1 MQIPFMLKRIDSANG
16 ASYTRH
22 RNVERS
28 YGGGG
33 TLVSRNKRKVAVFVL
48 FVYLLLLSA
57 VVTYSAVSS
66 DPRASGI
73 TVLCTFLIVLSMVVL
88 VHVVMIIAYY
98 LVEIFVNDTP
108 DTDD

>member
-1 MQIPFMLKRIDSANG
+1 M
-16 ASYTRH
+16 
-22 RNVERS
+22 ERS

-48 FVYLLLLSA
+48 FVYLLLSA

-73 TVLCTFLIVLSMVVL
+73 MVLCTFLIVLSMVVL
-88 VHVVMIIAYY
+88 VHVVMIITYY
-98 LVEIFVNDTP
+98 LVEFFVNDTP
-108 DTDD
+108 DMDD